1 MTLSTLFWSLID
13 WRRNKRKF
21 DPSNFA
27 GAGNVNWWLQS
38 DIRKETAK
46 LAKLDI
52 PCYHVELFG
61 WSETTSYEQPDLI
74 IRKLKE
80 LVFWC
85 RRRKLALF
93 VSLTNDNQGLLK
105 HGNTDARRLASFRP
119 QITQVMQALRK
130 KWWNG
135 MYVQPVGETQT
146 EAGKAIEREAATMF
160 RRSHLVC
167 NNHFAIAKPCAW
179 AQFVAVHRGRLADP
193 VPRGMWD
200 VTDHGTALNE
210 LGGTQ
215 AQDYKDDRIE
225 ADAKRARAA
234 GNPYVL
240 YMFQQR
246 TMSTGDLKAVARGYY
261 G

>member
-13 WRRNKRKF
+13 WRRNTRKF
-21 DPSNFA
+21 DPAKFA

-38 DIRKETAK
+38 SIRAETAK
-46 LAKLDI
+46 LAALDI

-61 WSETTSYEQPDLI
+61 WAGSSSYEKPDLI
-74 IRKLKE
+74 ISKMKD

-85 RRRKLALF
+85 RRRNLALF
-93 VSLTNDNQGLLK
+93 VSVTNDNQGILK
-105 HGNTDARRLASFRP
+105 HGNADPRRLASFRP
-119 QITQVMQALRK
+119 QIAKVMQALRK
-130 KWWNG
+130 KWWKG
-135 MYVQPVGETQT
+135 MYVQPVAETQT
-146 EAGKAIEREAATMF
+146 DAGQAIEREAAGMF
-160 RRSHLVC
+160 PRSHLVC
-167 NNHFAIAKPCAW
+167 NSHFSKAQPSGW
-179 AQFVAVHRGRLADP
+179 ASYVAVHRNHLADS

-200 VTDHGTALNE
+200 VTDNGSALNE

-225 ADAKRARAA
+225 ADAKRARNS

-246 TMSTGDLKAVARGYY
+246 KMSSGDLKAVARGYY